1 MINREQLPYV
11 LCVDDEQGILDMYAE
26 TLGGGSYS
34 ESTTTPYPLSSRRRR
49 AGAQLLQEHPD
60 RQRYQVVLA
69 RSDEEAIE
77 KVQALRARHQ
87 HISVGFF
94 DMKMPGGIDGYE
106 TIQRIKALDPR
117 MLVAVV
123 TAYNDHPIMKIA
135 SLFHHQD
142 EWIYL
147 NKPFTHQELLQT
159 ANHLTYG
166 WTIRWE
172 REQTLS
178 RLKEANQLLQEA
190 NVAIVMATVRM
201 LEMRDTYTAGH
212 SHRTAEFGKLIA
224 QRLGWSQADCDQ
236 LYLGCLL
243 HDIGKIGINDSI
255 LRKPDRLNPHEY
267 EEMKQHSVLGAKF
280 LVDSRLPALAPL
292 VRHHHERMDGNGY
305 PDRLSGADIPLGSR
319 ILAVADTFDALT
331 STRSYRQARGMF
343 AARDILID
351 CQRTQHDVEVSV
363 AFVSIINEAPELVM
377 TRMSPEAIS
386 MASIKDPGVCPFC

>member
-1 MINREQLPYV
+1 MMNREQLPYV
-11 LCVDDEQGILDMYAE
+11 LCVDDEQGILEMYAE
-26 TLGGGSYS
+26 TLGGG
-34 ESTTTPYPLSSRRRR
+34 TTQGSQISPFTLSSRRRR
-49 AGAQLLQEHPD
+49 AGGVLETAPAGPPL
-60 RQRYQVVLA
+60 YQVVLA
-69 RSDEEAIE
+69 RSGEEAVE
-77 KVQALRARHQ
+77 KVEALRAHNQ
-87 HISVGFF
+87 HVTVGFF
-94 DMKMPGGIDGYE
+94 DMKMPGGMDGYE

-135 SLFHHQD
+135 GLFQHQD
-142 EWIYL
+142 EWLYL
-147 NKPFTHQELLQT
+147 NKPFTSQELLQT

-172 REQTLS
+172 REQTLT

-236 LYLGCLL
+236 LYLSCLL

-255 LRKPDRLNPHEY
+255 LRKPDRLNPNEY
-267 EEMKQHSVLGAKF
+267 EEMKQHAVLGAKF
-280 LVDSRLPALAPL
+280 LVDSRLPLLAPI

-305 PDRLSGADIPLGSR
+305 PDRLSGNDIPMGSR

-343 AARDILID
+343 AARDVLID
-351 CQRTQHDVEVSV
+351 CQRTQHDADVSA
-363 AFVSIINEAPELVM
+363 AFVSIISETPELVM
-377 TRMSPEAIS
+377 ARISPEAIS
-386 MASIKDPGVCPFC
+386 MASMKDPGVCPFC